1 MEKTE
6 IRRSTMMLKQVPFS
20 AGDVSLLLNVKQA
33 SKDSSK
39 GNTGRETQQSC
50 KELTIV
56 SPPVIVVS
64 HDNVTSSETKTE
76 DEVKLTTFCHSKDG
90 DINCK
95 NNNNY
100 NNNNKYRRE
109 DRGSLSLISS
119 NGSVDEISLR
129 LPFGIGLDCSPC
141 GKRAA
146 SSSEFDENEFPKDQS
161 FKAKKMKRL
170 SLSDEDV
177 KKIDPRFQDV
187 MSHIQSVTQ
196 EGALDG
202 SELNEMNEGTNKLN
216 LESDAANT
224 SRNNE
229 CDSLIRKEFS
239 LRDTD
244 CVTVFNST
252 DAAQGIS
259 AVDKRRVPL
268 KSIIDDNVQIEEN
281 NRKANEGIGKGN
293 SAQSYDEHKFRIVV
307 KVIYIPFILRI
318 LR

>member
-1 MEKTE
+1 
-6 IRRSTMMLKQVPFS
+6 MMLKQVPFS

-146 SSSEFDENEFPKDQS
+146 SSSEF
-161 FKAKKMKRL
+161 
-170 SLSDEDV
+170 
-177 KKIDPRFQDV
+177 V

-229 CDSLIRKEFS
+229 YDSLIRKEFS

-268 KSIIDDNVQIEEN
+268 KSIIDDNVQTEEN
-281 NRKANEGIGKGN
+281 NRKANEDIGKGN
-293 SAQSYDEHKFRIVV
+293 SAQSYDEHKFPIVV

-318 LR
+318 LC